1 LCSRIDGVHVNAVAK
16 LERGKTDS
24 RVLTLLKVAKGL
36 NIPLTELIGGAM
48 KPR

>member
-16 LERGKTDS
+16 LERGQTDS
-24 RVLTLLKVAKGL
+24 RVLTLFIAAKGL
-36 NIPLTELIGGAM
+36 NMPLTELIGGAI